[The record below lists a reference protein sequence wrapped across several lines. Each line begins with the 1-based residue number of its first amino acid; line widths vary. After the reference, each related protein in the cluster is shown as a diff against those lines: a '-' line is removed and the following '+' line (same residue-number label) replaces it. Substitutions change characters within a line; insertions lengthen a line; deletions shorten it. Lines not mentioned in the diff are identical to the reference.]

1 MSKTIDQKVVEMRFD
16 NAQFEKGIAQSTNS
30 INDFKKTLNFNDVSS
45 NMSSQLGGISSSLE
59 NLEHRFSVFGSFIFN
74 IKTKI
79 IQSIAEMITSFT
91 NFAISGPIVAGF
103 TKYEKMMDSIQIVMS
118 ATRNEWEDQGEQM
131 EYVTEQIEKL
141 NWYTDET
148 SYSLTDMTNNIGK
161 FTSAGIDLDEA
172 VIAMQGIGSWAGQS
186 GASIEQMN
194 RAMYNLSQAMA
205 LGSVRVQD
213 WMSIENAN
221 MATLEFKQTAIDTA
235 LELGTLHEAADGT
248 IYALSKGG
256 KQIEVTAETF
266 RSTLAEG
273 WFTKDVLTKTLGV
286 YGNFVEGLHKAVDDT
301 GLTAT
306 ELLGHIGEYKKALEN
321 GEDMSKWVQDLA
333 KSENVTNV
341 TALGEALADL
351 SSDYNELGRTAFMAS
366 QECRRFS
373 QVTDAL
379 KDAMSSAW
387 MGVFTAIFGDYLE
400 SKELWSQVAEELYEV
415 LVDPLNNVR
424 RAFEAWGDIGGREAL
439 LTALWNIWGEI
450 KNVILVIQEGLQSI
464 FPDQFDLLKLTYK
477 LRDFSEKMKMID
489 WPWYSELDNIKAG
502 VASLVNTLKNF
513 WEFVKQI
520 GGAIGD
526 AWEKI
531 FPPRGDSEFFSI
543 TEVFRDVSAWLEKMS
558 ERLIMSEEQTDKL
571 ERAFAGLFAVFDI
584 LKEFIFAV
592 AEGFGLLTD
601 DSEELGDSLTDGLL
615 SGAASIGDFLV
626 SVRDFIKE
634 NDVWRKG
641 VKTVVEFIKS
651 IPGRLDAISVSL
663 FGMHL
668 DELWEKIKMGVG
680 AAWAAIK
687 EFFINLPAYAEQASQ
702 KLFGMSLTELWDT
715 IKEKAMDAWEAIK
728 NFFAWLGGLFSKEGE
743 ESEEY
748 SESVS
753 EGITEG
759 FTEEKSKPI
768 TEFFGKLTEGFD
780 SFKEKWQEIKPYV
793 DEFFNMFKEN
803 IEWPDFDE
811 LAEGGKKLS
820 VIAILAGIAAIIWNF
835 VRALT
840 KLDKEKS
847 MIVNS
852 IKYMFTSIGDA
863 VKTLKKNI
871 QAQTFKTIA
880 TALLEVAAAIFIL
893 ALLPQDKM
901 LESAAVI
908 VFVMGELG
916 LVFAMITGISA
927 SEKRLKAMKNV
938 MLSLELLL
946 ATMIGGIIAIALTTD
961 INSAEAA
968 AWMIGGLIGAVAA
981 LLVVIGNIQGNASN
995 IKKLVPVIDSIAIL
1009 IGAMGASLMLAT
1021 AFGSPMAIAAAG
1033 ASMALMLGEIIWFLQ
1048 QLGSSEMKSM
1058 TKAKVDNLVKVMTSV
1073 SILIGAMGAAL
1084 FIATMGGADWKALG
1098 VAGASMAGMLIALAF
1113 AMRLMPDKKNMDDI
1127 AVSLITASVA
1137 IMMMGNALA
1146 LATMGG
1152 ADWKSIGMAGAVM
1165 AGMLLALALA
1175 FRIMPDSGTM
1185 IKAAAGLA
1193 VASVSLILIAGAL
1206 AILSQLNLSQVG
1218 IALLALAGAIVVV
1231 LAAGLAAN
1239 YIGGGLLILGAAL
1252 ALIGAGA
1259 MMAGAGLWLVA
1270 EAMQT
1275 LFSLDPEG
1283 VNTMMMALTMFFSM
1297 LPFFLQQVAVGILAF
1312 LEVFVNA
1319 RQLIFEMFVGTFST
1333 ILDAYLTVMPKVVQ
1347 AVVETI
1353 TQILSAY
1360 RTIMPQVVAAVTE
1373 TLIAILDSLITLL
1386 PKVFEFLTELFY
1398 QIIAF
1403 TIETAPTLVETVFFV
1418 LQLLFDKL
1426 IEFTHTNLP
1435 KLVDLITFV
1444 VTELCRS
1451 IAETTSVIVATLFAM
1466 LIDVLEQILANIGT
1480 IVALSVEIAIE
1491 IIVGLLDGLAEGIP
1505 RLANAGIDCLLA
1517 IINGIADGLE
1527 DRADDIRNTM
1537 YNVAQSL
1544 INAFKTVLG
1553 IDSPSTVFKDFGEYI
1568 MQGLIDGINNLL
1580 TKAKETITNVAT
1592 SVSDWFKDVLQIESP
1607 SKVFKKYGKY
1617 IDEGLSKGIS
1627 DNSWMARVATEEMGE
1642 DTINSMSN
1650 VLSGLN
1656 SVIEDG
1662 MDTQPTIRP
1671 VLDLTNVEEGIN
1683 TMDSMF
1689 ENSQTMSMA
1698 QNSGAD
1704 ANGQVSR
1711 YTPWAEVAQGFKDYV
1726 ARNRSDKF
1734 KAWANQ
1740 NNTFNITGDDPK
1752 AIANEVSFILQKQVE
1767 RKDAVWE

>member
-30 INDFKKTLNFNDVSS
+30 LNKFKSALDFDGLSS
-45 NMSSQLGGISSSLE
+45 SGLKSIQNGFSQLEVS
-59 NLEHRFSVFGSFIFN
+59 
-74 IKTKI
+74 
-79 IQSIAEMITSFT
+79 
-91 NFAISGPIVAGF
+91 ISGTANGF
-103 TKYEKMMDSIQIVMS
+103 TALEEIAIGALRSIGSGIVTLAEKYVSGLLNNLKAGYGRYEEMMKSTQTIMYALRDQ
-118 ATRNEWEDQGEQM
+118 WDDQGAEM
-131 EYVTEQIEKL
+131 EYVNAQLERL

-148 SYSLTDMTNNIGK
+148 SYNLTDMTNNIGK
-161 FTSAGIDLDEA
+161 FVAAGIPLEDA
-172 VIAMQGIGSWAGQS
+172 VSDMMGIASWAALSGQNAEA
-186 GASIEQMN
+186 AS
-194 RAMYNLSQAMA
+194 RAMYNLSQAMGMGK
-205 LGSVRVQD
+205 LTTVD
-213 WMSIENAN
+213 WRSIENAN
-221 MATLEFKQTAIDTA
+221 MATREFKNVAIETGLA
-235 LELGTLHEAADGT
+235 LGTLYGDIDDYVYAIDQYGHEIA
-248 IYALSKGG
+248 
-256 KQIEVTAETF
+256 VTSDTF
-266 RSTLAEG
+266 RNTLAAG
-273 WFTKDVLTKTLGV
+273 WLDKDVLSATLQK
-286 YGNFVEGLHKAVDDT
+286 YGDFAVK
-301 GLTAT
+301 L
-306 ELLGHIGEYKKALEN
+306 GEYAEQTGIETTKLLEYLDIADEGKIFDWDLEDNEAELNAWFDNFFKENKIALDQQDSLREMMYNLSGSYYDLGKAAFKAGQE
-321 GEDMSKWVQDLA
+321 SKTFSD
-333 KSENVTNV
+333 S
-341 TALGEALADL
+341 LG
-351 SSDYNELGRTAFMAS
+351 YT
-366 QECRRFS
+366 
-373 QVTDAL
+373 
-379 KDAMSSAW
+379 KDAVS
-387 MGVFTAIFGDYLE
+387 TAYMNIFQKIFGNYLE
-400 SKELWSQVAEELYEV
+400 SKELWTNVSEWMYSLLVQPVQELGEK
-415 LVDPLNNVR
+415 
-424 RAFEAWGDIGGREAL
+424 FENLYNIGGFDKLKDALTNIVETIIRVKEAIGEGFDKVFKDDGAKSLFFMLDKVLEITEKIKLDDKYFEFDKVALAAESVARVFNRL
-439 LTALWNIWGEI
+439 LISIGNI
-450 KNVILVIQEGLQSI
+450 KNAI
-464 FPDQFDLLKLTYK
+464 
-477 LRDFSEKMKMID
+477 
-489 WPWYSELDNIKAG
+489 AG
-502 VASLVNTLKNF
+502 
-513 WEFVKQI
+513 
-520 GGAIGD
+520 

-531 FPPRGDSEFFSI
+531 FPKKDSHRGITSMANAIRDAAAWIEKLSEKFVI
-543 TEVFRDVSAWLEKMS
+543 NE
-558 ERLIMSEEQTDKL
+558 ERSKKL
-571 ERAFAGLFAVFDI
+571 ERAFAGLFAILDI
-584 LKEFIFAV
+584 VRQLFV
-592 AEGFGLLTD
+592 AIISPFRDLETETGN
-601 DSEELGDSLTDGLL
+601 LGDNILE
-615 SGAASIGDFLV
+615 GAASIGDWLV
-626 SVRDFIKE
+626 SVRDWLAENQIFQKAVDKLVEIWGNIKPYVVMAWE
-634 NDVWRKG
+634 A
-641 VKTVVEFIKS
+641 VKDFFT
-651 IPGRLDAISVSL
+651 
-663 FGMHL
+663 HL
-668 DELWEKIKMGVG
+668 PE
-680 AAWAAIK
+680 
-687 EFFINLPAYAEQASQ
+687 YAEQASQ
-702 KLFGMSLTELWDT
+702 KLFGLSLEELWEK
-715 IKEKAMDAWEAIK
+715 IKGAALDAWEALK
-728 NFFAWLGGLFSKEGE
+728 KFFGWLLGMFSKTGEDGE
-743 ESEEY
+743 ETSEEIA
-748 SESVS
+748 
-753 EGITEG
+753 EGLTEG
-759 FTEEKSKPI
+759 FTEEKTKPI
-768 TEFFGKLTEGFD
+768 TEFMESITGKLDELKST
-780 SFKEKWQEIKPYV
+780 WQEVKPYV

-863 VKTLKKNI
+863 AKALKKNI

-901 LESAAVI
+901 LEAAAVI

-927 SEKRLKAMKNV
+927 SEKRLDAMKKV

-961 INSAEAA
+961 IASAESAA
-968 AWMIGGLIGAVAA
+968 IMIGGLIAVVAG
-981 LLVVIGNIQGNASN
+981 LLTVIAKMQGNASN
-995 IKKLVPVIDSIAIL
+995 IKKLVPVIDSVAIL

-1021 AFGSPMAIAAAG
+1021 AFGNPMSIAAAG
-1033 ASMALMLGEIIWFLQ
+1033 LSMSLMLGEIIWFFQ
-1048 QLGSSEMKSM
+1048 QLNNSEMKSM
-1058 TKAKVDNLVKVMTSV
+1058 TKAKVDKLVKVMTSV
-1073 SILIGAMGAAL
+1073 SILIGAMGTAL

-1098 VAGASMAGMLIALAF
+1098 MAGASMAGMLISLAF
-1113 AMRLMPDKKNMDDI
+1113 ALRLMPDKKNMDEM

-1137 IMMMGNALA
+1137 MMMMGNALA

-1152 ADWKSIGMAGAVM
+1152 ADWKSLGMAGAVM
-1165 AGMLLALALA
+1165 AGMILALALA
-1175 FRIMPDSGTM
+1175 FKIMPDSGKM

-1193 VASVSLILIAGAL
+1193 VASASLILIAGAL

-1218 IALLALAGAIVVV
+1218 ISLLALAGAIVVV

-1239 YIGGGLLILGAAL
+1239 FIGGGLLILGAAI

-1283 VNTMMMALTMFFSM
+1283 VNTIMLALQAFFTM

-1319 RQLIFEMFVGTFST
+1319 REAIKEMFVGTFTT
-1333 ILDAYLTVMPKVVQ
+1333 ILEAYLEVMPKVVQ

-1353 TQILSAY
+1353 TQILGAY

-1373 TLIAILDSLITLL
+1373 TLIAILDSLITVL
-1386 PKVFEFLTELFY
+1386 PKVFEFLTALFY
-1398 QIIAF
+1398 EIVAF
-1403 TIETAPTLVETVFFV
+1403 TIETAPTFVETVFFV

-1426 IEFTHTNLP
+1426 VEFTYANLP

-1451 IAETTSVIVATLFAM
+1451 IAETTAVIVATLIAM
-1466 LIDVLEQILANIGT
+1466 LIDVLEQVLANIGT

-1527 DRADDIRNTM
+1527 ERADDIRDTM

-1553 IDSPSTVFKDFGEYI
+1553 IDSPSTVFSGFGENI
-1568 MQGLIDGINNLL
+1568 MQGLIDGINSLL
-1580 TKAKETITNVAT
+1580 SKAKETITDVAT

-1617 IDEGLSKGIS
+1617 IDEGLSRGIS
-1627 DNSWMARVATEEMGE
+1627 DNSWLARIATEEMGE

-1656 SVIEDG
+1656 DVIEDG

-1671 VLDLTNVEEGIN
+1671 VLDLTNVEEGIS

-1726 ARNRSDKF
+1726 ARNRSEKF